1 MVRKNFVKFNI
12 FNKEEKIKIIR
23 FPLKTNFKLKKPPNK
38 GNKNHKPEKIILDL
52 IPVGQK

>member
-38 GNKNHKPEKIILDL
+38 GNKNHKT
-52 IPVGQK
+52 